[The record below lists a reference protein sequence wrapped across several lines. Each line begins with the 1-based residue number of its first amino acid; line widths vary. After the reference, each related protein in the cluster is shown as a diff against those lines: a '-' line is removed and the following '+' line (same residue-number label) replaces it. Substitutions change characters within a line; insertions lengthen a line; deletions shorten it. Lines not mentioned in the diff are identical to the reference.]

1 MPPHPPS
8 ITISGLPFVRPS
20 PRYRPGHICTP
31 AEAEVLNSV
40 LLERVRGN
48 LIRRGKDRKTPLT
61 QEEFEEYYNC
71 YQLGIGPQEKDP
83 VEIESIKIAR
93 ALLAEIMNKEGKSLR
108 DLNKE
113 DLSERIRELSRKDHV
128 REEATKRIILM
139 NEIASELLEWND

>member
-1 MPPHPPS
+1 M
-8 ITISGLPFVRPS
+8 
-20 PRYRPGHICTP
+20 
-31 AEAEVLNSV
+31 
-40 LLERVRGN
+40 ERVRGN